1 MSAHLA
7 VCASGSGLFLFIYL
21 LEELSQT
28 LFLSP
33 GQKRCVPP
41 ATHQLLGGGGGYQ
54 EKTEYPKQIS
64 VPRSTPA
71 GFTRVSLLNWKMN
84 ILLA

>member
-28 LFLSP
+28 LFLRP
-33 GQKRCVPP
+33 GQKRRVPP
-41 ATHQLLGGGGGYQ
+41 ATHQLLAGGRKQNTKNESVVLGG
-54 EKTEYPKQIS
+54 
-64 VPRSTPA
+64 VPV

-84 ILLA
+84 ISLV